1 MTVENPFPEADHD
14 RRYIWE
20 MLVTRDIK
28 AFLNKNWAMVAD
40 DFIGENFTGIDARNS
55 DNPDDWKFQ
64 FPDVESYKVEW
75 LRQAESFN
83 KTDWAEDP
91 EAAFYRVT
99 ELLDIEINN
108 DAALVHKKF
117 HGNIARTD
125 GQKTPFNWQTLYY
138 CRKLNGIWKIT
149 GFTGYLP
156 FVADSVKSY

>member
-1 MTVENPFPEADHD
+1 MTLENPFPEADQD
-14 RRYIWE
+14 RWYIWE

-28 AFLNKNWAMVAD
+28 AFINKNWTMVAD
-40 DFIGENFTGIDARNS
+40 DFIEDGFTGIDARNS
-55 DNPDDWKFQ
+55 DNPDDWRFQ
-64 FPDVESYKVEW
+64 FPDVETYKVEW
-75 LRQAESFN
+75 LRQAESFH

-91 EAAFYRVT
+91 EAAFHRVT

-125 GQKTPFNWQTLYY
+125 GQTTPFNWQTMYY

>member
-1 MTVENPFPEADHD
+1 MTVENPFPETDDD

-28 AFLNKNWAMVAD
+28 AFINKNWAMVSD
-40 DFIGENFTGIDARNS
+40 DFIEDGFTGIDARNS
-55 DNPDDWKFQ
+55 DNPDDWRFQ

-108 DAALVHKKF
+108 DSALVHKKF
-117 HGNIARTD
+117 HGNIEKTD
-125 GQKTPFNWQTLYY
+125 GQNIPFNWQTLYY

-156 FVADSVKSY
+156 FVADSVKSF